1 MLVLFYLVGYAS
13 FMIFYLVLFFAF
25 GSAIGSFLNV
35 VIDRTT
41 RRESLL
47 GRSYC
52 EHCKATL
59 KTVDLIPIFSFV
71 GLSGRCR
78 FCKKPISWQ
87 YPIVEAIT
95 GVLFASAF
103 LSLANASQLSLINL
117 FYFLF
122 LIGTLIVVAVV
133 DFKFSLIPTTFVYLA
148 SFLSLFYN
156 YFFLSSELFINH
168 VLTAFGA
175 AVFFLLIVLLTRGR
189 GMGEGDIIFAFLI
202 GMVLGFEK
210 TLVSLMLSFLIGALV
225 ALLLVAVGRKKF
237 GETVPF
243 APFLALGLLIS
254 LFWGERILNW
264 YLMVY

>member
-1 MLVLFYLVGYAS
+1 
-13 FMIFYLVLFFAF
+13 MIFLILLLFILGTAV
-25 GSAIGSFLNV
+25 GSFINV
-35 VIDRTT
+35 VVDRTT
-41 RRESLL
+41 AGVSFL
-47 GRSYC
+47 GLSRSYC
-52 EHCKATL
+52 DHCRATL
-59 KTVDLIPIFSFV
+59 STVDLIPIVSFV
-71 GLSGRCR
+71 TLGARCR

-95 GVLFASAF
+95 GVLFVVAF

-122 LIGTLIVVAVV
+122 LIGILIVVAVV
-133 DFKFSLIPTTFVYLA
+133 DFKYSLIPTTFVYVAAL
-148 SFLSLFYN
+148 FSLVYN
-156 YFFLSSELFINH
+156 YFLLPSAIFINH
-168 VLTAFGA
+168 VLSAFAA
-175 AVFFLLIVLLTRGR
+175 AVFFLLIVLATRGR

-225 ALLLVAVGRKKF
+225 ALLMVAVGRKKF

-254 LFWGERILNW
+254 LFWGEQVISW